1 MSIVYRQNPPHLGGH
16 QKALEYAPVNYK
28 PGPMG
33 RRVIA
38 HVQAQA
44 DKRRA
49 ERTERMKTYVAQRLA
64 EIQAAETAR
73 QTKRGRR

>member
-1 MSIVYRQNPPHLGGH
+1 MSLIVYRDQKPRLGGH
-16 QKALEYAPVNYK
+16 EKAADYAPVNYR

-49 ERTERMKTYVAQRLA
+49 ERTERRRNAVAQRLA
-64 EIQAAETAR
+64 EIQAAEAAR
-73 QTKRGRR
+73 QNKRRR